1 MKPLTEQEAAVILR
15 KGTEAPFAGKYN
27 NTMDE
32 GLYICRQCGAPLYN
46 STDKFKSECGWP
58 SFDDQIHGA
67 VSQVIDPDGWRTEIV
82 CAKCK
87 AHLGHIFQGEKLT
100 AKNIRHCVNSVS
112 MEFVPAAD
120 IAIFAGGCFWGVEHL
135 MQGVGGVRSV
145 ESGYIGGK
153 TPNPTYE
160 QVCSK
165 ITGYAEAVRVIF
177 DPTKTDYETLAKLF
191 FEIHDP
197 TQVDGQ
203 GPDIGN
209 QYRSEVFY
217 YTTNQ
222 RLITEKLID
231 QLRAKGYN
239 IATRITRATTF
250 YPAEEYHQDYYNR
263 KGTEP
268 YCHKYTKKF

>member
-67 VSQVIDPDGWRTEIV
+67 ITQLIDPDGWRTEIV

-145 ESGYIGGK
+145 ENGYIGGK

-165 ITGYAEAVRVIF
+165 VTGYAEAVRVIF

>member
-165 ITGYAEAVRVIF
+165 ATGYAEAVRVIF